1 MSLHHVY
8 VLPFVM
14 ACVAQC
20 VKMTY
25 LGTENLLKSEE
36 RSIGIPLTVFVTG
49 KWDPL
54 SRQAAEAFTN
64 LQQSS
69 LLERSSHTVDYQRV
83 HAATIQPFLPNG
95 TTMLYFT
102 DYEMQRSVCEIS
114 LRLSDAGV
122 VDDAYD
128 AFMSLRPMAF
138 RADLWRYMILWDQG
152 GVYLDVN
159 LKLLAPLTDW
169 INFTSD
175 DLVLV
180 EDRKGQKYWNAMMA
194 ASPREDR
201 LARVIRSVVS
211 KIKHNYYGPN
221 CLSIT
226 GPAALWQALRG
237 QRKPRVEYKWTGL
250 SVVDL
255 NMRKRHIAAK
265 DSHLHELLSGFGHKG
280 SQHYSVFWKRHE
292 VYCDEAIQGCP
303 KAFSSTCAA
312 LDLS

>member
-1 MSLHHVY
+1 MFLHHVH
-8 VLPFVM
+8 VLPLVM
-14 ACVAQC
+14 ACVGQC

-25 LGTENLLKSEE
+25 LGTETLHESEG
-36 RSIGIPLTVFVTG
+36 RSSGIPLTVFVTG

-69 LLERSSHTVDYQRV
+69 LLQLSSLTEDLQRV
-83 HAATIQPFLPNG
+83 HSATIRPFLPNG

-102 DYEMQRSVCEIS
+102 DYEMERSVCEIS

-159 LKLLAPLTDW
+159 LKLRAPLTDW

-180 EDRKGQKYWNAMMA
+180 EDRKSRKYWNAMMA
-194 ASPREDR
+194 ASPRDNR
-201 LARVIRSVVS
+201 LEKVIHSVVR
-211 KIKHNYYGPN
+211 KIKQNYYGPD

-226 GPAALWQALRG
+226 GPAALWQALLG
-237 QRKPRVEYKWTGL
+237 QRKPRVEYKWTGV
-250 SVVDL
+250 SVVD
-255 NMRKRHIAAK
+255 MKTRRRQIASK
-265 DSHLHELLSGFGHKG
+265 DSHLHELLSGFGHKE
-280 SQHYSVFWKRHE
+280 SQHYSVFWRRHE
-292 VYCDEAIQGCP
+292 VYCKEADGCA
-303 KAFSSTCAA
+303 KAFSSTCFA
-312 LDLS
+312 LDR